1 MNKSDKK
8 NHNKSIKKSNSTDI
22 NKGQE
27 DSWIKRI
34 FLFSFFKKSSFTGR
48 TIRRV
53 ILYFIAVFFVF
64 CVFLLN
70 YSISSIDKKNIN
82 VLVDIPTG
90 SSFLEVTEKL
100 NQAGLVK
107 NRIFFYSL
115 AMIKKA
121 RRRICAGEYEI
132 NTVLTP
138 SMMIDKLIRGEVKE
152 HKILIP
158 EDFSMQ
164 EIVAR
169 LDNEKLINKEIFFEL
184 ARDKDF
190 LKSLNI
196 KAESIEGYLFPD
208 TYYFNRSMN
217 TRQIMKKMV
226 DRFWEKVTPEMIK
239 KAQEL
244 GFNTQ
249 QFVTF
254 ASIIGKESGD
264 DAEKPF
270 IAAVFRN
277 RLKKKMRLQS
287 DPTAVYDMDSFN
299 GKVLRSHLRR
309 NSPYNTY
316 VIRGLPPG
324 PIANPGLTSLQA
336 ALNPAPVK
344 YLYFVS
350 KKDGSHFFSDSLKEH
365 NKAIYRYAHLNNKKI
380 Q

>member
-8 NHNKSIKKSNSTDI
+8 NHNKSIKKSDSTNI
-22 NKGQE
+22 NKRQE
-27 DSWIKRI
+27 ESWIKRI
-34 FLFSFFKKSSFTGR
+34 FLFSFFKKSSFADR

-53 ILYFIAVFFVF
+53 LLYFVAAFFVF
-64 CVFLLN
+64 CVLVLH
-70 YSISSIDKKNIN
+70 YSISSIDRKNVS

-90 SSFLEVTEKL
+90 SSFLEVTEIL

-107 NRIFFYSL
+107 HRIFFYSL
-115 AMIKKA
+115 TIIKNA
-121 RRRICAGEYEI
+121 RRHIRAGEYEFNTSMTPIAMI
-132 NTVLTP
+132 N
-138 SMMIDKLIRGEVKE
+138 KLIHGEIKE
-152 HKILIP
+152 YIILIP
-158 EDFSMQ
+158 EDFSMK
-164 EIVAR
+164 EIADR
-169 LDNEKLINKEIFFEL
+169 LYSEKLINKEIFFEL

-217 TRQIMKKMV
+217 TRQIVKRMV

-249 QFVTF
+249 QFITF
-254 ASIIGKESGD
+254 ASIIGKESGN

-299 GKVLRSHLRR
+299 GKVLRSHLKRT
-309 NSPYNTY
+309 SPYNTY
-316 VIRGLPPG
+316 LIRGLPPG

-336 ALNPAPVK
+336 TLNPAPVK

-365 NKAIYRYAHLNNKKI
+365 NKAIYRYAHINNK
-380 Q
+380 

>member
-8 NHNKSIKKSNSTDI
+8 NHNKSIKKSDSTNI
-22 NKGQE
+22 NKRQE
-27 DSWIKRI
+27 ESWIKRI
-34 FLFSFFKKSSFTGR
+34 FLFSFFKKSSFADR

-53 ILYFIAVFFVF
+53 LLYFVAAFFVF
-64 CVFLLN
+64 CVLVLH
-70 YSISSIDKKNIN
+70 YSISSIDRKNVS

-90 SSFLEVTEKL
+90 SSFLEVTEIL

-107 NRIFFYSL
+107 HRIFFYSL
-115 AMIKKA
+115 TIIKNA
-121 RRRICAGEYEI
+121 RRHIRAGEYEFNTSMTPIAMI
-132 NTVLTP
+132 N
-138 SMMIDKLIRGEVKE
+138 KLIRGEIKE
-152 HKILIP
+152 YIILIP
-158 EDFSMQ
+158 EDFSMK
-164 EIVAR
+164 EIADR
-169 LDNEKLINKEIFFEL
+169 LYSEKLINKEIFFEL

-217 TRQIMKKMV
+217 TRQIMKRMV

-244 GFNTQ
+244 GFNTH

-324 PIANPGLTSLQA
+324 PIANPGVTSLHA
-336 ALNPAPVK
+336 TLNPAPVN

-365 NKAIYRYAHLNNKKI
+365 NKAIYRYAHINNK
-380 Q
+380 

>member
-1 MNKSDKK
+1 
-8 NHNKSIKKSNSTDI
+8 
-22 NKGQE
+22 
-27 DSWIKRI
+27 
-34 FLFSFFKKSSFTGR
+34 
-48 TIRRV
+48 
-53 ILYFIAVFFVF
+53 
-64 CVFLLN
+64 
-70 YSISSIDKKNIN
+70 

-90 SSFLEVTEKL
+90 SSFLEVTEIL

-107 NRIFFYSL
+107 HRIFFYSL
-115 AMIKKA
+115 TIIKNA
-121 RRRICAGEYEI
+121 RRHIRAGEYEFNTSMTPIAMI
-132 NTVLTP
+132 N
-138 SMMIDKLIRGEVKE
+138 KLIRGEIKE
-152 HKILIP
+152 YIILIP
-158 EDFSMQ
+158 EDFSMK
-164 EIVAR
+164 EIADR
-169 LDNEKLINKEIFFEL
+169 LYSEKLINKEIFFEL

-217 TRQIMKKMV
+217 TRQIMKRMV
-226 DRFWEKVTPEMIK
+226 DRFWEKVAPEMIK

-244 GFNTQ
+244 GFNTH

-324 PIANPGLTSLQA
+324 PIANPGVTSLQA
-336 ALNPAPVK
+336 TLNPAPVN

-365 NKAIYRYAHLNNKKI
+365 NKAIYRYAHLNNK
-380 Q
+380 

>member
-1 MNKSDKK
+1 M
-8 NHNKSIKKSNSTDI
+8 
-22 NKGQE
+22 
-27 DSWIKRI
+27 
-34 FLFSFFKKSSFTGR
+34 FSFFRKSSFAGR

-53 ILYFIAVFFVF
+53 ILYLIAVFFVF

-70 YSISSIDKKNIN
+70 YSISFIDKKNIN

-90 SSFLEVTEKL
+90 SSFLEVTEIL

-107 NRIFFYSL
+107 HRIFFYSL
-115 AMIKKA
+115 TIIKNA
-121 RRRICAGEYEI
+121 RRHIRAGEYEFNTSMTPIAMI
-132 NTVLTP
+132 N
-138 SMMIDKLIRGEVKE
+138 KLIRGEIKE
-152 HKILIP
+152 YIILIP
-158 EDFSMQ
+158 EDFSMK
-164 EIVAR
+164 EIADR
-169 LDNEKLINKEIFFEL
+169 LYSEKLINKEIFFEL

-244 GFNTQ
+244 GFNTH

-324 PIANPGLTSLQA
+324 PIANPGVTSLQA
-336 ALNPAPVK
+336 TLNPAPAN

-365 NKAIYRYAHLNNKKI
+365 NKAIYRYTHLNNK
-380 Q
+380 

>member
-8 NHNKSIKKSNSTDI
+8 NHNKSMKKNNPI
-22 NKGQE
+22 NENKRRK
-27 DSWIKRI
+27 DSWIKRLL
-34 FLFSFFKKSSFTGR
+34 LFRFFKKSSLTGR
-48 TIRRV
+48 IVHRV
-53 ILYFIAVFFVF
+53 ILYFVAVIFVF
-64 CVFLLN
+64 CVLLLN

-90 SSFLEVTEKL
+90 SSFLEVTEIL

-107 NRIFFYSL
+107 HRIFFYSL
-115 AMIKKA
+115 TIIKNA
-121 RRRICAGEYEI
+121 RRHIRAGEYEFNTSMTPIAMI
-132 NTVLTP
+132 N
-138 SMMIDKLIRGEVKE
+138 KLIRGEIKE
-152 HKILIP
+152 YIILIP
-158 EDFSMQ
+158 EDFSMK
-164 EIVAR
+164 EIADR
-169 LDNEKLINKEIFFEL
+169 LYSEKLINKEIFFEL

-217 TRQIMKKMV
+217 TRQIMKRMV

-239 KAQEL
+239 KAREL
-244 GFNTQ
+244 GFNTH

-316 VIRGLPPG
+316 VIKGLPPG
-324 PIANPGLTSLQA
+324 PIANPGVTSLQA
-336 ALNPAPVK
+336 TLNPAPVN

-365 NKAIYRYAHLNNKKI
+365 NKAIYRYTHLNNK
-380 Q
+380 

>member
-8 NHNKSIKKSNSTDI
+8 NHNKSIKKSDSTGI
-22 NKGQE
+22 NKRQE
-27 DSWIKRI
+27 ESWIKRI
-34 FLFSFFKKSSFTGR
+34 FLFSFFKKSSFAGR

-53 ILYFIAVFFVF
+53 LLYFVAAFFVF
-64 CVFLLN
+64 CVLVLH
-70 YSISSIDKKNIN
+70 YSISSIDRKNVS

-90 SSFLEVTEKL
+90 SSFLEVTEIL

-107 NRIFFYSL
+107 HRIFFYSL
-115 AMIKKA
+115 TIIKNA
-121 RRRICAGEYEI
+121 RRHIRAGEYEFNTSMTPIAMI
-132 NTVLTP
+132 N
-138 SMMIDKLIRGEVKE
+138 KLIRGEIKE
-152 HKILIP
+152 YIILIP
-158 EDFSMQ
+158 EDFSMK
-164 EIVAR
+164 EIADR
-169 LDNEKLINKEIFFEL
+169 LYSEKLINKEIFFEL

-217 TRQIMKKMV
+217 TRQIMKRMV

-244 GFNTQ
+244 GFNTH

-324 PIANPGLTSLQA
+324 PIANPGVTSLHA
-336 ALNPAPVK
+336 TLNPAPVN

-365 NKAIYRYAHLNNKKI
+365 NKAIYRYAHLNNK
-380 Q
+380 

>member
-8 NHNKSIKKSNSTDI
+8 NHNKSIKKSDSTDI
-22 NKGQE
+22 NKRQE
-27 DSWIKRI
+27 DAWIKRI
-34 FLFSFFKKSSFTGR
+34 FLFSFFRKSSFAGR

-53 ILYFIAVFFVF
+53 ILYLIAVFFVF

-70 YSISSIDKKNIN
+70 YSISFIDKKNIN

-90 SSFLEVTEKL
+90 SSFLEVTEIL

-107 NRIFFYSL
+107 HRIFFYSL
-115 AMIKKA
+115 TIIKNA
-121 RRRICAGEYEI
+121 RRHIRAGEYEFNTSMTPIAMI
-132 NTVLTP
+132 N
-138 SMMIDKLIRGEVKE
+138 KLIRGEIKE
-152 HKILIP
+152 YIILIP
-158 EDFSMQ
+158 EDFSMK
-164 EIVAR
+164 EIADR
-169 LDNEKLINKEIFFEL
+169 LYSEKLINKEIFFEL

-244 GFNTQ
+244 GFNTH

-324 PIANPGLTSLQA
+324 PIANPGVTSLQA
-336 ALNPAPVK
+336 TLNPAPAN

-365 NKAIYRYAHLNNKKI
+365 NKAIYRYTHLNNK
-380 Q
+380 